1 MSIQPLESIEQ
12 VVERLSGVTATDPNI
27 APQEEEKEV
36 APVEE
41 AEVKE
46 EEEGS
51 PTTPAPAPK
60 KDPASARF
68 GALAR
73 KEKELRS
80 QMSEFERRMK
90 EFEAKEAAI
99 REREAR
105 FQQAKR
111 PVDKLKELGYT
122 YADITQDLLGNYE
135 EPTPDPVDEKLK
147 PHQER
152 WAKVE
157 SESEKLAREVETLK
171 QQLTLKDQQETYKQV
186 VTEIKSVL
194 ADEEKYELTNAMG
207 DEGMQLVQEVIL
219 EYFRQNEEILD
230 YAEACDIVEKYYEDE
245 IMNRVA
251 STKKLK
257 SRFSAPAPQTTKPA
271 PKPTAT
277 QKEVRETNT
286 LTQAHTTGAQA
297 NINLDEMSKE
307 DAIAYLSK
315 KLQFK

>member
-1 MSIQPLESIEQ
+1 MSNSSLETIEQ
-12 VVERLSGVTATDPNI
+12 VAERLAGGTTSDPVLEQ
-27 APQEEEKEV
+27 ALKEE
-36 APVEE
+36 PVEE
-41 AEVKE
+41 EEVKE
-46 EEEGS
+46 EVEAVEA
-51 PTTPAPAPK
+51 PKPAPK

-73 KEKELRS
+73 KEKELRT

-99 REREAR
+99 REKEAR

-135 EPTPDPVDEKLK
+135 EPAPDPVDEKLK

-157 SESEKLAREVETLK
+157 SESEKLAREVESLK

-186 VTEIKSVL
+186 VTEIKTVL

-207 DEGMQLVQEVIL
+207 DEGMQLIQEVIL

-245 IMNRVA
+245 IMNRVL

-257 SRFSAPAPQTTKPA
+257 SRVAPAPQPAAKPATKPA
-271 PKPTAT
+271 AT
-277 QKEVRETNT
+277 KEAKESNT
-286 LTQAHTTGAQA
+286 LTQAHSTGSKA

-307 DAIAYLSK
+307 DAIEYLAK
-315 KLQFK
+315 RLQYK